1 MNKMSKLPLF
11 AALLGTVLLC
21 ACGGHKQ
28 EAAETVVHSVL
39 TVKPSAV
46 GGREVKNFSGVVKEN
61 ATISLSF
68 RAGGQIQS
76 IPVKEG
82 QRVHRGQL
90 VAQLDTKDYQIA
102 VDNARVQLDQMRRQV
117 ARMKALY
124 EGNALNGNDYEL
136 ATSKLELLELQLR
149 NAENQLS
156 YTRLTAPCDGYVQGV
171 HREQAEM
178 VGVGTPVVS
187 LVDDRRRE
195 IQINVPSDVARDYD
209 RYDGAYFIH
218 NGQRYPL
225 DIIAILHKA
234 DANQLYN
241 VRLATSAPVRPG
253 QSVDVFIEARA
264 AEDEALTIPA
274 GAVFEEGGK
283 SYVWVLKDNK
293 VCRRAVT
300 ANKVD
305 KNGKVMIT
313 SGLDA
318 NDEVV
323 KAGVTHLTE
332 GETVRVVTGQTSNVG
347 DLL

>member
-1 MNKMSKLPLF
+1 MKATGFFVLTL
-11 AALLGTVLLC
+11 AAAGLLT
-21 ACGGHKQ
+21 ACGSSDKKG
-28 EAAETVVHSVL
+28 AAETVIHSVM
-39 TVKPSAV
+39 TTHPTAIE
-46 GGREVKNFSGVVKEN
+46 GREVKNFSGVVKEN

-82 QRVHRGQL
+82 QHVRRGQL
-90 VAQLDTKDYQIA
+90 LAQLDTKDYQIA
-102 VDNARVQLDQMRRQV
+102 VDNARVQLDQMHRQV
-117 ARMKALY
+117 ERMKALY
-124 EGNALNGNDYEL
+124 EGNAMNGNDYEL
-136 ATSKLELLELQLR
+136 ATSKLELLELQLQ

-156 YTRLTAPCDGYVQGV
+156 YTRLTAPCDGYIQGV
-171 HREQAEM
+171 HREQSEM
-178 VGVGTPVVS
+178 VGVGTPVIS

-241 VRLATSAPVRPG
+241 VRLATSAPIRPG
-253 QSVDVFIEARA
+253 QSVDVYIEARA
-264 AEDEALTIPA
+264 SENEVLTVPT
-274 GAVFEEGGK
+274 GAVFEDAGK

-293 VCRRAVT
+293 LSRRAVT

-305 KNGKVMIT
+305 KNGKVIIT
-313 SGLDA
+313 SGLEIT
-318 NDEVV
+318 DEVV

-332 GETVRVVTGQTSNVG
+332 GEIVRVVTGETSNVG

>member
-1 MNKMSKLPLF
+1 MKVFK
-11 AALLGTVLLC
+11 GIVLSLATAGILT
-21 ACGGHKQ
+21 ACGGGDKKN
-28 EAAETVVHSVL
+28 AAETVIHSVM
-39 TVKPSAV
+39 TVHPSAI

-82 QRVHRGQL
+82 QHVRRGQL
-90 VAQLDTKDYQIA
+90 MAQLDTKDYQLA

-117 ARMKALY
+117 ERMKALY
-124 EGNALNGNDYEL
+124 EGNAMNGNDYEL
-136 ATSKLELLELQLR
+136 ATSKLELLEIQLR

-156 YTRLTAPCDGYVQGV
+156 YTRLTAPCDGYVQGI
-171 HREQAEM
+171 HREQSEM
-178 VGVGTPVVS
+178 VAVGTPVLS

-195 IQINVPSDVARDYD
+195 IQINVPSDVAREYD
-209 RYDGAYFIH
+209 RYDGAYFTH

-264 AEDEALTIPA
+264 SENEALTVPV
-274 GAVFEEGGK
+274 GAVFEDGGK

-293 VCRRAVT
+293 VTRRAIT

-305 KNGKVMIT
+305 KSGKVIVT
-313 SGLDA
+313 SGLEA
-318 NDEVV
+318 TDEVV
-323 KAGVTHLTE
+323 KAGVGRLTE
-332 GETVRVVTGQTSNVG
+332 GETVRVVTGESSNVG

>member
-1 MNKMSKLPLF
+1 MKAIKFFVMTL
-11 AALLGTVLLC
+11 AVAGLLT
-21 ACGGHKQ
+21 ACGSKNKKNAT
-28 EAAETVVHSVL
+28 EAVIHSVI
-39 TVKPSAV
+39 TVHPTSI

-68 RAGGQIQS
+68 RAGGQIRS

-82 QRVHRGQL
+82 QHVRRGQL
-90 VAQLDTKDYQIA
+90 VAQLDTKDYQLA
-102 VDNARVQLDQMRRQV
+102 VDNARIQLDQMRRQV
-117 ARMKALY
+117 ERMKALY
-124 EGNALNGNDYEL
+124 EGNAMNGNDYEL
-136 ATSKLELLELQLR
+136 ATSKLELLEIQLR

-156 YTRLTAPCDGYVQGV
+156 YTRLTAPCDGYVQGI
-171 HREQAEM
+171 HREPSEM
-178 VGVGTPVVS
+178 VGVGTPVLS

-241 VRLATSAPVRPG
+241 VRLATSAPIRPG

-264 AEDEALTIPA
+264 SENEALTVPV
-274 GAVFEEGGK
+274 GAVFEDGGK
-283 SYVWVLKDNK
+283 SYVWVLKDNMI
-293 VCRRAVT
+293 CRRAVT

-305 KNGKVMIT
+305 KNGKVIIT
-313 SGLDA
+313 SGLEA
-318 NDEVV
+318 TDEVV
-323 KAGVTHLTE
+323 KAGVGHLTE

>member
-1 MNKMSKLPLF
+1 MKAIKCFVISL
-11 AALLGTVLLC
+11 AAVSLLT
-21 ACGGHKQ
+21 ACGGNSKKDAND
-28 EAAETVVHSVL
+28 AAVHSVL
-39 TVKPSAV
+39 TVHPSAID
-46 GGREVKNFSGVVKEN
+46 GREVKNFSGVVKEN

-82 QRVHRGQL
+82 QHVHRGQL
-90 VAQLDTKDYQIA
+90 LAQLDTKDYQIA

-117 ARMKALY
+117 ERMKALY
-124 EGNALNGNDYEL
+124 EGNAMNGNDYEL

-171 HREQAEM
+171 HRERAEM
-178 VGVGTPVVS
+178 VGVGTPVLS
-187 LVDDRRRE
+187 LVDDQRRE
-195 IQINVPSDVARDYD
+195 IQINVPSDVAREYD
-209 RYDGAYFIH
+209 RYDGAYFIY

-253 QSVDVFIEARA
+253 QSVDVVIEARPS
-264 AEDEALTIPA
+264 ENEALIVPT

-293 VCRRAVT
+293 VSRRAVT

-305 KNGKVMIT
+305 KNGKVLIT
-313 SGLDA
+313 NGLTTA
-318 NDEVV
+318 DEVV
-323 KAGVTHLTE
+323 KAGVTRLTE

>member
-1 MNKMSKLPLF
+1 MNAIKSFVLTL
-11 AALLGTVLLC
+11 AAVSLLT
-21 ACGGHKQ
+21 ACGNSDKKD
-28 EAAETVVHSVL
+28 ASETVIHSVM
-39 TVKPSAV
+39 TIHPSAI

-82 QRVHRGQL
+82 QHVRRGQL
-90 VAQLDTKDYQIA
+90 LAQLDTKDYQIA
-102 VDNARVQLDQMRRQV
+102 VDNARVQVDQMRRQV
-117 ARMKALY
+117 ERLKALY
-124 EGNALNGNDYEL
+124 EGNAMNGNDYEQ

-149 NAENQLS
+149 NAQNQLS
-156 YTRLTAPCDGYVQGV
+156 YTRLTAPCDGYIQGV
-171 HREQAEM
+171 HREQSEM
-178 VGVGTPVVS
+178 VAVGTPVLS
-187 LVDDRRRE
+187 LVDDHRRE

-225 DIIAILHKA
+225 EIIAILHKA
-234 DANQLYN
+234 DANQLYD
-241 VRLATSAPVRPG
+241 VRLATSAPIRPG
-253 QSVDVFIEARA
+253 QSVDVYIEARA
-264 AEDEALTIPA
+264 SENEVLTVPA
-274 GAVFEEGGK
+274 GAVFEDGGK

-293 VCRRAVT
+293 ISRRAVT

-305 KNGKVMIT
+305 KNGKVIIT
-313 SGLDA
+313 SGLDTT
-318 NDEVV
+318 DEVV
-323 KAGVTHLTE
+323 KAGVTRLTE

>member
-1 MNKMSKLPLF
+1 MKATGFFVLTLV
-11 AALLGTVLLC
+11 AAGLLT
-21 ACGGHKQ
+21 ACSGSDKKNAE
-28 EAAETVVHSVL
+28 EAVIHSVM
-39 TVKPSAV
+39 TVHPSV
-46 GGREVKNFSGVVKEN
+46 IGGRELKNFSGVVKEN

-82 QRVHRGQL
+82 QHVHRGQL
-90 VAQLDTKDYQIA
+90 LAQLDTKDYQIA
-102 VDNARVQLDQMRRQV
+102 VDNARVQVDQMRRQV
-117 ARMKALY
+117 ERMKALY
-124 EGNALNGNDYEL
+124 EGNAMNGNDYEL

-171 HREQAEM
+171 HRELSEM
-178 VGVGTPVVS
+178 VAVGTPVIS

-241 VRLATSAPVRPG
+241 VRLATNAPIRPG
-253 QSVDVFIEARA
+253 QSVDVYIEARA
-264 AEDEALTIPA
+264 SENEVLTIPA
-274 GAVFEEGGK
+274 GAVFEDGGK
-283 SYVWVLKDNK
+283 SYVWVLKDSK
-293 VCRRAVT
+293 ISRRAVT

-305 KNGKVMIT
+305 KNGKVIIT

-318 NDEVV
+318 TDEVV
-323 KAGVTHLTE
+323 KAGVGYLTE

>member
-1 MNKMSKLPLF
+1 MKKINSFVLTLAAMS
-11 AALLGTVLLC
+11 LLT
-21 ACGGHKQ
+21 ACGDSDRKGVS
-28 EAAETVVHSVL
+28 ETVIHSVM
-39 TVKPSAV
+39 TVHPSAI

-68 RAGGQIQS
+68 RTGGQIQS
-76 IPVKEG
+76 VPVKEG
-82 QRVHRGQL
+82 QHVHSGQL
-90 VAQLDTKDYQIA
+90 LAQLDTRDYQIA
-102 VDNARVQLDQMRRQV
+102 VDNARVQVNQMRRQV
-117 ARMKALY
+117 ERLKALY
-124 EGNALNGNDYEL
+124 EGNAMNGNDYEQ
-136 ATSKLELLELQLR
+136 ATSKLEMLELQLR

-171 HREQAEM
+171 HRERSEM
-178 VGVGTPVVS
+178 VGAGTPVMS

-225 DIIAILHKA
+225 DIITILHKA

-241 VRLATSAPVRPG
+241 VRLATSAPIRPG
-253 QSVDVFIEARA
+253 QSVDVYIEARA
-264 AEDEALTIPA
+264 SEDKVLTVPA

-293 VCRRAVT
+293 TCRRAVT

-305 KNGKVMIT
+305 KNGKVIIT
-313 SGLDA
+313 SGLDTS
-318 NDEVV
+318 DEVV
-323 KAGVTHLTE
+323 KAGVGHLTE
-332 GETVRVVTGQTSNVG
+332 GETVRVVTGQSSNVG